1 MQEKHDQQS
10 LIEALQ
16 MRHSKI
22 FRTFIV
28 YSFFSFLVKPKIK
41 TLDVDKTL
49 VLKPETGLKLTCKI
63 DQANPE
69 ATIKWTYSDTGEQW
83 NSINQEQGNVQDN
96 GETLLL
102 KSQKSFEAR
111 YKCVARNKLGTDQL
125 EWNVTKASGNLQ
137 VYFLYLLKC

>member
-1 MQEKHDQQS
+1 MN
-10 LIEALQ
+10 
-16 MRHSKI
+16 
-22 FRTFIV
+22 
-28 YSFFSFLVKPKIK
+28 K
-41 TLDVDKTL
+41 TP
-49 VLKPETGLKLTCKI
+49 VLKQDTALNLTCKI

-102 KSQKSFEAR
+102 KSQKSFETR
-111 YKCVARNKLGTDQL
+111 YKCLAKNKLGRDRL